1 MIQTRMTP
9 WLLMAVPFL
18 GAALSLLLRASLQRM
33 KTSALLTTVASMLVV
48 IGTPWALGDTLAGVP
63 FLCLLPLTAFLS
75 LLGQPL
81 HRDNTSAWTTTLVL
95 LGLGLG
101 ILTTQAPAH
110 DVMLLILP
118 GLLCIL
124 LYRYQSGATPE
135 TWRGLSAY
143 GLSMVSAALALLL
156 PTPASTVALLVT
168 CATLL
173 PLLPVHSGFIATL
186 TGLPGNLPAFL
197 ALLLPTV
204 GFHTLLTLLPNLTVA
219 TLHTVSILALAGA
232 LYGSLRA
239 LIQARPLPRLAYAAL
254 AFLGL
259 LWWYIA
265 DTGTAPMQATVYLSA
280 VGLAASGLLLAWYA
294 IRARYGDIDLRALGG
309 LAYPMPRFSTLLAL
323 LALAALGMP
332 PFGVFSGF
340 LGMLLMPTFAP
351 SEPFAVVM
359 IVWFTASWYYTDL
372 VQQLIFGR
380 QRVDIRYDDL
390 RRTEFASLVL
400 LLLLLLALGTAPS
413 RFFHSYIPTP
423 PATVA
428 MQEGTWIR

>member
-1 MIQTRMTP
+1 MIKTWMTP

-18 GAALSLLLRASLQRM
+18 GAALSLLLRTSFQRM

-101 ILTTQAPAH
+101 ILTAQAPAH

-143 GLSMVSAALALLL
+143 GLSMMSAALALLL

-197 ALLLPTV
+197 VFLLPTV
-204 GFHTLLTLLPNLTVA
+204 G
-219 TLHTVSILALAGA
+219 
-232 LYGSLRA
+232 
-239 LIQARPLPRLAYAAL
+239 
-254 AFLGL
+254 
-259 LWWYIA
+259 
-265 DTGTAPMQATVYLSA
+265 
-280 VGLAASGLLLAWYA
+280 
-294 IRARYGDIDLRALGG
+294 
-309 LAYPMPRFSTLLAL
+309 
-323 LALAALGMP
+323 
-332 PFGVFSGF
+332 
-340 LGMLLMPTFAP
+340 
-351 SEPFAVVM
+351 
-359 IVWFTASWYYTDL
+359 
-372 VQQLIFGR
+372 
-380 QRVDIRYDDL
+380 
-390 RRTEFASLVL
+390 
-400 LLLLLLALGTAPS
+400 
-413 RFFHSYIPTP
+413 
-423 PATVA
+423 
-428 MQEGTWIR
+428 